1 MARTRV
7 RRVLLGDRGGM
18 FSIGEFSRLSGLTVK
33 TLRYYHEEGLLVPA
47 FVDPDTGYRSYREEQ
62 LEAAR
67 VIAWLRTLEFSIG
80 DIKSL
85 LGQESEADL
94 LTLLE
99 RQREQIQS
107 QIKRLQRTA
116 RSLDQF
122 ISAER
127 QGHAMAELS
136 EQVQEKQLGAVL
148 VAGIRMKGRYSDCG
162 HGFARLGRS
171 FGRLI
176 CGKPLLLHYNTEY
189 REDDADFEPCFPIR
203 QGKSVGGTSVRELP
217 AVRCV
222 TLVHKGPYD
231 QMGRSYAKVLK
242 WIKEKNYE
250 VVLPTREVYLKGPGM
265 IFRGN
270 PNNYVTE
277 IQIPVES

>member
-1 MARTRV
+1 
-7 RRVLLGDRGGM
+7 M

-47 FVDPDTGYRSYREEQ
+47 FVDPDTGYRYYREEQ
-62 LEAAR
+62 LETAR
-67 VIAWLRTLEFSIG
+67 VIALLRTLEFSIG

-85 LGQESEADL
+85 HGQESEADL

-99 RQREQIQS
+99 RQRQHIQA
-107 QIKRLQRTA
+107 QIKRLRRTA

-136 EQVQEKQLGAVL
+136 DQVHEKQLAAVV
-148 VAGIRMKGRYSDCG
+148 VAGIRMKGRYSDCAQ
-162 HGFARLGRS
+162 GFARLGRT

-176 CGKPLLLHYNTEY
+176 CGKPLLLHYDTEY

-203 QGKSVGGTSVRELP
+203 QGKQVEGTSVRELP

-242 WIKEKNYE
+242 WIKEKNYQA
-250 VVLPTREVYLKGPGM
+250 VLPTREVYVKGPGM

-270 PNNYVTE
+270 PKNYVTE
-277 IQIPVES
+277 IQIPIEN